1 MGDLLNMS
9 QTLQILNR
17 MIEEMELAIIKAKAQ
32 LEYSQDEAMIELGY
46 QEDDFISGDLMGDEK

>member
-1 MGDLLNMS
+1 MS

-17 MIEEMELAIIKAKAQ
+17 LIEEIDLALIKAKAQ

-46 QEDDFISGDLMGDEK
+46 QEDDNISGDMMRDE

>member
-1 MGDLLNMS
+1 MS

-17 MIEEMELAIIKAKAQ
+17 LIEEIDLALIKAKAQ

-46 QEDDFISGDLMGDEK
+46 QEDDSISGDMMRDE